1 MQKIYLILS
10 FVFTLLAL
18 VFSILPMDTI
28 ALLPIGLAIAFC
40 LLTIRKSE
48 GNKVKI
54 PKWLLTISVIC
65 SVFVIGK
72 TLLIKDEVVVDQT
85 FEQQKIETKQEAKKD
100 LEELEQLEN
109 DLE

>member
-10 FVFTLLAL
+10 FVFTLLSL

-48 GNKVKI
+48 KNKVKI
-54 PKWLLTISVIC
+54 PKWLLTISVLC